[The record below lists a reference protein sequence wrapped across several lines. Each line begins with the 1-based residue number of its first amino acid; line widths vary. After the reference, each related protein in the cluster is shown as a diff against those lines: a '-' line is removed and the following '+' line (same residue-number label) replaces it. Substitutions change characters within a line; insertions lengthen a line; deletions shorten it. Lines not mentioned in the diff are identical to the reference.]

1 MRDVLERLLN
11 QFLASV
17 ADDAAKLLVN
27 AQKATARVCLG
38 DADRGVLENAAKPPL
53 ALAQLRDVGAGAEP
67 FDDIPAGV
75 ADRHAAR
82 FEPAIL
88 AVAAAN
94 AVFDVVSVV
103 PCDRCQP
110 ETPRRLAV
118 VRVQRLEPSPT
129 EQVRL
134 FKAGVLRPLRTKII
148 AGAIRRRRPNELW
161 QRLGQAP
168 PTLFA
173 FAQCLFGPFELGDVS
188 GCTDKANGLSRR
200 VANRHPAREVPT
212 VRTVFVPGPNFGFE
226 HPPIADKELLNLT

>member
-1 MRDVLERLLN
+1 MRDVLKRLLK

-17 ADDAAKLLVN
+17 ADDTAKLLVN
-27 AQKATARVCLG
+27 AQKATAGVCLG
-38 DADRGVLENAAKPPL
+38 DADRGVHENAAEPL
-53 ALAQLRDVGAGAEP
+53 LAVAQLRDVSAGAEP
-67 FDDIPAGV
+67 FDDIPASV
-75 ADRHAAR
+75 ADRCAAR
-82 FEPAIL
+82 LEPAIL

-129 EQVRL
+129 KQVRV
-134 FKAGVLRPLRTKII
+134 FNACVLRPLRAEVI
-148 AGAIRRRRPNELW
+148 ARAIRSRRPDELW

-173 FAQCLFGPFELGDVS
+173 FAQRLFGAFEIGYVS
-188 GCTDKANGLSRR
+188 GCT
-200 VANRHPAREVPT
+200 
-212 VRTVFVPGPNFGFE
+212 
-226 HPPIADKELLNLT
+226 

>member
-17 ADDAAKLLVN
+17 ADDAAKFLVN

-94 AVFDVVSVV
+94 AVFDVVSVM
-103 PCDRCQP
+103 PRDRFQP
-110 ETPRRLAV
+110 KVARRLAV
-118 VRVQRLEPSPT
+118 VRVQRLEPLPP

-134 FKAGVLRPLRTKII
+134 GNACVLRPLRAKVI
-148 AGAIRRRRPNELW
+148 ACAIRRRRPNELW

-168 PTLFA
+168 PTLLTLP
-173 FAQCLFGPFELGDVS
+173 QSLLGLLPVGDVPRHGHQELS
-188 GCTDKANGLSRR
+188 AALPERFAPGLNWEHRP
-200 VANRHPAREVPT
+200 VLAA
-212 VRTVFVPGPNFGFE
+212 VPGLERDRP
-226 HPPIADKELLNLT
+226 

>member
-11 QFLASV
+11 QFLTSV

-27 AQKATARVCLG
+27 AQKATAGVCLG

-53 ALAQLRDVGAGAEP
+53 ALAQLSDIGAGAEP

-94 AVFDVVSVV
+94 AVFDVVRVM
-103 PCDRCQP
+103 PRDRFQP
-110 ETPRRLAV
+110 KVARRLAV
-118 VRVQRLEPSPT
+118 VRVQRLEPLPP

-134 FKAGVLRPLRTKII
+134 CNACVLRPLRAKVI
-148 AGAIRRRRPNELW
+148 ACAIRRRRPNKLW
-161 QRLGQAP
+161 KRLGSA
-168 PTLFA
+168 TLQLFDFA
-173 FAQCLFGPFELGDVS
+173 RCLLGRF
-188 GCTDKANGLSRR
+188 K
-200 VANRHPAREVPT
+200 
-212 VRTVFVPGPNFGFE
+212 
-226 HPPIADKELLNLT
+226 